1 MSQKFPNIKITHG
14 GFSNS
19 TGIKDTRVDPMA
31 VLQDY
36 IEKNNL
42 RIIDLFNRFDRDN
55 SRSVDRHEFLEGMKV
70 GINIINRL

>member
-1 MSQKFPNIKITHG
+1 MSHKFPNIKITHG

-19 TGIKDTRVDPMA
+19 SGIRDIKVDPMA

-36 IEKNNL
+36 IDKNNL

-55 SRSVDRHEFLEGMKV
+55 SRSVDRREFLEGMKV
-70 GINIINRL
+70 GTMVIT